1 MQARSIPIAYES
13 VECGEKPAKFVDGKL
28 DIAQVKKYTEQK
40 LKPIELVRPMPF
52 GLASFGFDRSAEWAK
67 DQLKKIPTTYLRRHV
82 AKVYAARFNSTTARN
97 PERSANIYLRQ
108 LIKRVDDIVT
118 RSPLTITELQREKR
132 RKDKA
137 KQLSTVCQQMG
148 IIDIHEGMTLSEATA
163 LVIHKYQQIAEF
175 TINQID
181 TAPAWAMYQ
190 TFLKKG
196 GNAELLADRLEIA
209 IRRMSCDKWWLR
221 KLNRARD
228 MTIEHLNI
236 TLGLV
241 NKKHSPYASLQ
252 AVNEFRYAKKSQ
264 QEWLNSMQLES
275 EDGEILLDLAKVFE
289 GSVSNPEK
297 RRIELM
303 VRCRGYQEYAESQGM
318 QAMFYTITAPSK
330 YHANSPKYNNATPKE
345 TQAFLV
351 NQWAKVRAELH
362 KIGIPVFGVR
372 VVEPHHDATPHWHML
387 LFMLPEHEK
396 STTKMLKSYALQ
408 VDGDEKGAAKARFTA
423 EYIDPEK
430 GSAVG
435 YIAKYISKNINA
447 NHIEGE
453 TDDETGSE
461 FTSENGLVLNVGAWA
476 SRWRIRQFQFVGGA
490 SVGLWREFR
499 RAKADGV
506 SRMSALG
513 LETFEAADSSQFATF
528 IHLLGGAF
536 AKRSERPFQV
546 SRVGDGLNEYGEQKK
561 RVLGIQDNFTG
572 RVLQTRETRFSLKSR
587 DSGATWSTENN
598 CNHPAND
605 WQIGAGDKLNPI
617 ALIPVEVRPSVL
629 RGATYYETDE
639 ALNTITSFKRVGNQ
653 IKQESISLCTNN

>member
-1 MQARSIPIAYES
+1 MQTRSIAIAYES
-13 VECGEKPAKFVDGKL
+13 VKRGEKPAKLIDGKL
-28 DIAQVKKYTEQK
+28 DLAQAKRYTKQK
-40 LKPIELVRPMPF
+40 LQPIELVRPMPF
-52 GLASFGFDRSAEWAK
+52 GLASFGFDHSAGWAK
-67 DQLKKIPTTYLRRHV
+67 EQLKKIPTTYLRRHV
-82 AKVYAARFNSTTARN
+82 AKVYAARFNSTTAQN

-148 IIDIHEGMTLSEATA
+148 IVDIHEDMTLSEATA
-163 LVIHKYQQIAEF
+163 LVIHKYQLIAEF
-175 TINQID
+175 TINQIE

-190 TFLKKG
+190 TFMKNG

-345 TQAFLV
+345 TQAYFV

-387 LFMLPEHEK
+387 LFMLPEHEAA
-396 STTKMLKSYALQ
+396 TTEQLEKYALQ
-408 VDGDEKGAAKARFTA
+408 VDGKEKGASQARFTA

-453 TDDETGSE
+453 IDYETDTTFSSDS
-461 FTSENGLVLNVGAWA
+461 GLVLNVGAWA

-499 RAKADGV
+499 RAKEDGV
-506 SRMSALG
+506 RRLSQLG
-513 LETFEAADSSQFATF
+513 IDTFNAADSSQFATF

-536 AKRSERPFQV
+536 AKRSERPFKI
-546 SRVGDGLNEYGEQKK
+546 SRVDNGLNEYGEQKE
-561 RVLGIQDNFTG
+561 RVLGIRDNCTG

-605 WQIGAGDKLNPI
+605 WQIGAGDRLNPI
-617 ALIPVEVRPSVL
+617 ALIPTEIRSSVL

-639 ALNTITSFKRVGNQ
+639 ALKTITCFKVKNNQ
-653 IKQESISLCTNN
+653 LTQESINYG